1 MFWIFDSLAVLQ
13 EPSHN
18 METRVCQ
25 LYGGGHP
32 RETLRR
38 NDGSFQCSRVQHET
52 QVRNPRDTLGKEMAH
67 FIVVES
73 NHEQRKIVFEKILNF
88 KVFIMQG
95 KTSS

>member
-52 QVRNPRDTLGKEMAH
+52 QVRKPRDTLGKEMAH

-73 NHEQRKIVFEKILNF
+73 NHEQRKIVFENLNP
-88 KVFIMQG
+88 K
-95 KTSS
+95 

>member
-1 MFWIFDSLAVLQ
+1 MFCTFDSLAVLQ

-18 METRVCQ
+18 METRVRQ

-73 NHEQRKIVFEKILNF
+73 NHEQRKIVFENLNP
-88 KVFIMQG
+88 K
-95 KTSS
+95 

>member
-1 MFWIFDSLAVLQ
+1 MFCIFDSLDVLQ

-67 FIVVES
+67 FIVVDL
-73 NHEQRKIVFEKILNF
+73 HEQRKIVFENLNP
-88 KVFIMQG
+88 K
-95 KTSS
+95 

>member
-1 MFWIFDSLAVLQ
+1 MFCTFDSLALLQ

-18 METRVCQ
+18 METRVRQ

-73 NHEQRKIVFEKILNF
+73 NHEQRKIVFENLNP
-88 KVFIMQG
+88 K
-95 KTSS
+95 

>member
-1 MFWIFDSLAVLQ
+1 MFCTFDSLAVLQ

-52 QVRNPRDTLGKEMAH
+52 QVRNPRDTLGREMAH

-73 NHEQRKIVFEKILNF
+73 NHEQRKIVFENLNP
-88 KVFIMQG
+88 K
-95 KTSS
+95 

>member
-1 MFWIFDSLAVLQ
+1 
-13 EPSHN
+13 
-18 METRVCQ
+18 METRVRQ

-52 QVRNPRDTLGKEMAH
+52 QVRNPSDTLGKEMAH

-73 NHEQRKIVFEKILNF
+73 NHEQRKIVFENLNP
-88 KVFIMQG
+88 K
-95 KTSS
+95 

>member
-1 MFWIFDSLAVLQ
+1 MFCTFDSLAVLQ

-18 METRVCQ
+18 METRVRQ

>member
-73 NHEQRKIVFEKILNF
+73 NHEQGKIVFENLNP
-88 KVFIMQG
+88 K
-95 KTSS
+95 